1 MNPAPAEQP
10 LSGILNVDKPL
21 EWTSHQAVAAVRRWS
36 AQRRIGHAGTLD
48 PLATG
53 VLLLCLGQA
62 TRVSPYLMASTKVY
76 RATLRLGLATTTH
89 DAEGEVVARREV
101 NVSRQDVERALPR
114 FLGQIDQVPPAY
126 SAVKR
131 QGKRLYE
138 YARQGVEVQVA
149 PRNVEIHDL
158 EIVDWT
164 PPDLVLEVT
173 CGPGTFVRSLARDLG
188 EALGCGASLVDLR
201 RLQSGQFR
209 IEHALSVIEIEATYA
224 SHGEEAGHAAAR
236 ARACALIR
244 AHLHPLDRAFAHLP
258 ALILDAEGAR
268 RLTMGQ
274 EVEGEAEACA
284 RGGLVPADGHSR
296 TYEDAQVHHYARAY
310 GPGEQFLALV
320 ARREGA
326 NRWRPRKVFAQPT
339 DV

>member
-1 MNPAPAEQP
+1 MSHTPAQQP

-21 EWTSHQAVAAVRRWS
+21 EWTSHQAVAVVRRWS
-36 AQRRIGHAGTLD
+36 GQRRIGHAGTLD

-53 VLLLCLGQA
+53 VLLLCLGKA

-76 RATLRLGLATTTH
+76 RTTLRLGLETTTH

-101 NVSRQDVERALPR
+101 NVDRQEVERALAR

-138 YARQGVEVQVA
+138 YARQGIEVEVA
-149 PRNVEIHDL
+149 PRSVEIHDL
-158 EIVDWT
+158 VIIDWA
-164 PPDLVLEVT
+164 PPDLVLDVT
-173 CGPGTFVRSLARDLG
+173 CGPGTYVRSLARDLG
-188 EALGCGASLVDLR
+188 QALSCGASLVDLR

-209 IEHALSVIEIEATYA
+209 VERALSLLEIEAAYA
-224 SHGEEAGHAAAR
+224 GAGVEAGHAAAR
-236 ARACALIR
+236 ARVCALIR

-274 EVEGEAEACA
+274 EVEGEAEDGPRA
-284 RGGLVPADGHSR
+284 GLVPADGHSR
-296 TYEDAQVHHYARAY
+296 TYEDAQIHHYARAY

-320 ARREGA
+320 ARREGT
-326 NRWRPRKVFAQPT
+326 NRWRPRKVFAQPPA
-339 DV
+339 